1 MGLIKWV
8 YKMNWPPQI
17 IFLQHKYFFPIFYLN
32 KYTIQ
37 WQWLWVHLFR
47 VCNTNIV
54 LTNIKMEYW
63 RDNEDEH
70 YLEGLSY
77 HQPEKKERWKRKK
90 VNSWKKPLACNFL
103 FQPYSLFVLSILVVI
118 KVQYQYLMGRHMI
131 RINKNI
137 GQEKFFHLGHF
148 IYLFIYLYI
157 YIHIFF
163 LRGGEVNKNISE
175 PGGGEGK

>member
-1 MGLIKWV
+1 M
-8 YKMNWPPQI
+8 
-17 IFLQHKYFFPIFYLN
+17 IFLRHKYFFPIFYLN
-32 KYTIQ
+32 KYAIQ

-77 HQPEKKERWKRKK
+77 HQPEKKKKKKRWKRKK
-90 VNSWKKPLACNFL
+90 VNSWAKPLACNFL

-118 KVQYQYLMGRHMI
+118 KIQYQYLMGQTHDK
-131 RINKNI
+131 NK
-137 GQEKFFHLGHF
+137 EKYRAREILSFRAL
-148 IYLFIYLYI
+148 YLFIYIYPYI
-157 YIHIFF
+157 F
-163 LRGGEVNKNISE
+163 LRGG
-175 PGGGEGK
+175 GQ